1 MEQITKVF
9 FDPLATTKSQIS
21 AFLKDLPIGSAHPFS
36 PERILLCRTTKGIRE
51 IDVST
56 YSEDYFFN
64 AVDLGELG
72 ETLLRRMAGFPAYLA
87 VFNDYTIQQA
97 PTSTFKIPIVSGRIA
112 IFVVSELT
120 PTYYDF
126 CIADA
131 GRNVCCWLSRDTF
144 AGVRHSG
151 DCVVKRDFLAYITI
165 DAEKLTDKELAI
177 FISGYMGTRLTRF
190 LGSNPAVLI
199 ANNVDKL
206 LYIVPVPLDAAT
218 IGKATMCCPLVVKR
232 DGNSLICSILPTPTT
247 DPDVYCSGPKIKSS
261 SLPEALRRADFIMT
275 TPVAK
280 SDLQDLDV
288 APAANT
294 NIGNAISA
302 SKNTPT
308 MPSKPNAVISSKST
322 ILPSIIDQ
330 HTTQIIRFGTGLE
343 FTDAGSELDA
353 GDTSTVILPC
363 IFGAQLD
370 GPVLLATG
378 RVPANVPFSDERSLR
393 SYYQQL
399 RSVVVVVDDR
409 MTDNARNLASSYRI
423 NALFVVQVAPKEAP
437 KTSSEILALLN
448 SVNINAVTALAG
460 PQSLILVSISEK
472 YYFYRGIAN
481 RLHLNTA
488 TLAFGSDITDMLEVA
503 GMESIIDPRV
513 KRIVNLDES
522 NAIIFPS
529 TGQFVKP
536 QDLRK
541 LFEDF
546 PVDQIATM
554 EEDIVAAVP
563 QLQALMNQTDL
574 QQLSNALINI
584 LYIKTNNVIAPVRKE
599 YIHFI
604 TKEFKAG
611 DPDSLKMKNDMLGKL
626 RKETKS
632 LQKAVESAT
641 SSLANMMSSQTTSK
655 RTHDLNRLQRQ
666 TTIQNNVEATKNMT
680 FEKLAEMLENH
691 AGEMGMMVMN
701 IETTPYRQL
710 LETLKDST
718 MALDASSCCDL
729 DSRILHLEGFDA
741 GILIEQSQS
750 THDGPLRN
758 QQGPAHP
765 ILALPYLSQNRG
777 PSGSMLAWVCWDEFV
792 NLDSPFNVRW
802 MEKCND
808 AHIAALRIMMR
819 DTLSHAVVCREHN
832 FQAGSSEIGH
842 LMSAL
847 LMAAM
852 SKLAAM
858 RTTAPGVMSKA
869 EDTVT
874 KLMRGLF
881 ANLLTIAG
889 SGVRPLS
896 MVWQLF
902 GKFPHFDIPS
912 SVADWSFYETVVALY
927 PYTGWPLQQFHSNL
941 EKLIDKA
948 VVRVVTKN
956 EKTDEVKANLAHDLA
971 KYCKLRNIQLE
982 HSRTILTI
990 FMKLLTNED
999 MDRKAI
1005 AQRLLKNV
1013 PHSLEKET
1021 VSYTRM
1027 IKYLEHLANGG
1038 DRRTQDDLV
1047 AASVFTK
1054 RSATFRKIKEQIA
1067 SACESQDEAKIK
1079 TTCQK
1084 LLDKHAKIA
1093 QLWCVVPETLKVQ
1106 NMKAYQG
1113 LLTAKY
1119 DDIDTTRKAYNKKI
1133 FSQAIGDAEQRR
1145 IPWQVGKKG
1154 EFGNDIEPLDETF
1167 IHEILTGKSLDVVA
1181 TFDNMKDAT
1190 VKVVVKQEEQRL
1202 AHFSSVLSPKFIGQ
1216 VEKAVSPEDV
1226 CGIIGVP
1233 TSAMRVFAKA
1243 LNPDLV
1249 WEELA
1254 QNFKGVILSLVKA
1267 RSNRLESHPTRRLL
1281 GMGSP
1286 TSAILVVEQ
1295 LQIAE

>member
-1 MEQITKVF
+1 
-9 FDPLATTKSQIS
+9 
-21 AFLKDLPIGSAHPFS
+21 
-36 PERILLCRTTKGIRE
+36 
-51 IDVST
+51 
-56 YSEDYFFN
+56 
-64 AVDLGELG
+64 
-72 ETLLRRMAGFPAYLA
+72 
-87 VFNDYTIQQA
+87 
-97 PTSTFKIPIVSGRIA
+97 
-112 IFVVSELT
+112 
-120 PTYYDF
+120 
-126 CIADA
+126 
-131 GRNVCCWLSRDTF
+131 
-144 AGVRHSG
+144 
-151 DCVVKRDFLAYITI
+151 
-165 DAEKLTDKELAI
+165 
-177 FISGYMGTRLTRF
+177 
-190 LGSNPAVLI
+190 
-199 ANNVDKL
+199 
-206 LYIVPVPLDAAT
+206 
-218 IGKATMCCPLVVKR
+218 
-232 DGNSLICSILPTPTT
+232 
-247 DPDVYCSGPKIKSS
+247 
-261 SLPEALRRADFIMT
+261 
-275 TPVAK
+275 
-280 SDLQDLDV
+280 
-288 APAANT
+288 
-294 NIGNAISA
+294 
-302 SKNTPT
+302 

-330 HTTQIIRFGTGLE
+330 DTTQIIQFGTGIE
-343 FTDAGSELDA
+343 FKDAGPELDA
-353 GDTSTVILPC
+353 GDTSAVILPC

-378 RVPANVPFSDERSLR
+378 RVPTNVPFSDEHSLR

-409 MTDNARNLASSYRI
+409 MTDNARNLASAYRI
-423 NALFVVQVAPKEAP
+423 NALFIVQVTPKEAP
-437 KTSSEILALLN
+437 KTSEEVLDVLN
-448 SVNINAVTALAG
+448 SVNINAATALAG

-488 TLAFGSDITDMLEVA
+488 TLPFGSDITDMLEAA
-503 GMESIIDPRV
+503 GIESIIDPQV

-522 NAIIFPS
+522 NSIIFPS
-529 TGQFVKP
+529 TGQVFKP
-536 QDLRK
+536 QDLKK
-541 LFEDF
+541 LFEDL
-546 PVDQIATM
+546 PVDQVATM
-554 EEDIVAAVP
+554 KEDIAAAVP

-574 QQLSNALINI
+574 QQLSNALITT
-584 LYIKTNNVIAPVRKE
+584 LYAKTSNVTAPLRKAYINFLTKE
-599 YIHFI
+599 Y
-604 TKEFKAG
+604 KAG
-611 DPDSLKMKNDMLGKL
+611 DPDLLKKKNDMLGKL

-632 LQKAVESAT
+632 LQQAVESAT

-655 RTHDLNRLQRQ
+655 RTHDLKRLQRQ

-680 FEKLAEMLENH
+680 FDKLAEMLENY
-691 AGEMGMMVMN
+691 AGEMGMMIMN
-701 IETTPYRQL
+701 IETTPYREL
-710 LETLKDST
+710 LGTLKDSSKT
-718 MALDASSCCDL
+718 LDARYVLVCMPLGTFHVLVVLRHVSDVKSSSCCDL

-741 GILIEQSQS
+741 GIIIEQSQS

-819 DTLSHAVVCREHN
+819 DTLSNAVVSREHN
-832 FQAGSSEIGH
+832 FQAGSQEIGQ

-858 RTTAPGVMSKA
+858 RTTAPGIISKA

-902 GKFPHFDIPS
+902 GKFPQFDVPS
-912 SVADWSFYETVVALY
+912 SVADWSFYETVVVLY
-927 PYTGWPLQQFHSNL
+927 PYTGWPLEQFHSNL
-941 EKLIDKA
+941 EKLLDKV

-956 EKTDEVKANLAHDLA
+956 EKTDEIKATLAHDLA

-990 FMKLLTNED
+990 FMELLTNKD
-999 MDRKAI
+999 IDRKAV
-1005 AQRLLKNV
+1005 AQRLLENV
-1013 PHSLEKET
+1013 PHKLEKET
-1021 VSYTRM
+1021 ESYTRM

-1038 DRRTQDDLV
+1038 DRRAQDDLV

-1054 RSATFRKIKEQIA
+1054 RSATFRKIKKQIA
-1067 SACESQDEAKIK
+1067 SACELQDQAKIK
-1079 TTCQK
+1079 TACQE
-1084 LLDKHAKIA
+1084 LLDKHTEIA
-1093 QLWCVVPETLKVQ
+1093 QLWCVVPERLKVQ

-1113 LLTAKY
+1113 LLTTKY
-1119 DDIDTTRKAYNKKI
+1119 GNDIDTTMKAYNKKI
-1133 FSQAIGDAEQRR
+1133 FSQAIGDAEQQR

-1154 EFGNDIEPLDETF
+1154 EFGDDIEPLDEKF
-1167 IHEILTGKSLDVVA
+1167 VHKILTGKSLDVV
-1181 TFDNMKDAT
+1181 TTSDNMEDIT
-1190 VKVVVKQEEQRL
+1190 VTVVVKKAEQRL
-1202 AHFSSVLSPKFIGQ
+1202 ADFSSVLSPKFINQ

-1226 CGIIGVP
+1226 CKIIGVP
-1233 TSAMRVFAKA
+1233 ASAMRVFAKA
-1243 LNPDLV
+1243 LSPDLV
-1249 WEELA
+1249 WEELGR
-1254 QNFKGVILSLVKA
+1254 NFKGVILSLVRE
-1267 RSNRLESHPTRRLL
+1267 RSNRLESRPAARLL
-1281 GMGSP
+1281 GMSSQ

>member
-1 MEQITKVF
+1 MERITKVF
-9 FDPLATTKSQIS
+9 FDPLATTKSQIR
-21 AFLKDLPIGSAHPFS
+21 AILEDRPVGSAHPFS
-36 PERILLCRTTKGIRE
+36 PERLLLCRTAEGIDE
-51 IDVST
+51 IDISA
-56 YSEDYFFN
+56 YPEDYFFN

-72 ETLLRRMAGFPAYLA
+72 ETLLRRMAGFPSHLA

-97 PTSTFKIPIVSGRIA
+97 PASTFKVPIVSGEIA
-112 IFVVSELT
+112 VFAVSELT

-131 GRNVCCWLSRDTF
+131 DCNVCCWRAQYTF

-151 DCVVKRDFLAYITI
+151 DLIVKRDILHYIRI
-165 DAEKLTDKELAI
+165 DPEKLIKKELAI
-177 FISGYMGTRLTRF
+177 FISGYNTTRLTRF

-199 ANNVDKL
+199 ANNIDKI

-218 IGKATMCCPLVVKR
+218 IGDATICCPLVVKQ

-247 DPDVYCSGPKIKSS
+247 DRDISCRANKMESS
-261 SLPEALRRADFIMT
+261 SLPEAVNRADFTMAT
-275 TPVAK
+275 SVAK
-280 SDLQDLDV
+280 PALQDV
-288 APAANT
+288 APAAGT
-294 NIGNAISA
+294 DIDNAISN

-308 MPSKPNAVISSKST
+308 MTSKPNAVIGSKST

-330 HTTQIIRFGTGLE
+330 DTTQIIRFGTGIE
-343 FTDAGSELDA
+343 FKEGPESDAR
-353 GDTSTVILPC
+353 DTSTVILPC
-363 IFGAQLD
+363 IFGSQLD

-378 RVPANVPFSDERSLR
+378 RVPTNVPFSDEHSLR
-393 SYYQQL
+393 CYYQQV

-409 MTDNARNLASSYRI
+409 MTDNARNLASAYRI
-423 NALFVVQVAPKEAP
+423 NALFIVQVTPKEAP
-437 KTSSEILALLN
+437 KTSEEVLALLN

-488 TLAFGSDITDMLEVA
+488 TLPFGSDITDMLEAA
-503 GMESIIDPRV
+503 GVESIIDPQS

-522 NAIIFPS
+522 NTIIFPS
-529 TGQFVKP
+529 TGQVVKP
-536 QDLRK
+536 QDLKK
-541 LFEDF
+541 LFQDL
-546 PVDQIATM
+546 PVDQVATM
-554 EEDIVAAVP
+554 KEDIAAAVP

-574 QQLSNALINI
+574 QQLSNALITT
-584 LYIKTNNVIAPVRKE
+584 LYAKTSNVLAPLRTAYINFLTKE
-599 YIHFI
+599 Y
-604 TKEFKAG
+604 KAG
-611 DPDSLKMKNDMLGKL
+611 DPDLLKRKNDMLGKL

-641 SSLANMMSSQTTSK
+641 SNLANMMSSQTTSK

-666 TTIQNNVEATKNMT
+666 TTIQNNVEAAKNMT
-680 FEKLAEMLENH
+680 FHKLAEMLENH

-701 IETTPYRQL
+701 IDETPYRQL
-710 LETLKDST
+710 LGTLKDSSKT
-718 MALDASSCCDL
+718 LNASSCCDL

-750 THDGPLRN
+750 THDGPLRS

-765 ILALPYLSQNRG
+765 ILALPYLSQNRV

-792 NLDSPFNVRW
+792 NLDSPFKVRW

-819 DTLSHAVVCREHN
+819 DTLSHAVVSREHN
-832 FQAGSSEIGH
+832 FQAGSQEIGQ

-858 RTTAPGVMSKA
+858 RTTAPGVISKA

-902 GKFPHFDIPS
+902 GKFPQFDVPS

-941 EKLIDKA
+941 EKLLDKV

-956 EKTDEVKANLAHDLA
+956 EKTDKIKANLAHDLA

-990 FMKLLTNED
+990 FMKLLTD
-999 MDRKAI
+999 KDIDRKAV

-1013 PHSLEKET
+1013 PHKLEKET
-1021 VSYTRM
+1021 ESYTRM

-1038 DRRTQDDLV
+1038 DRRAQDDLV

-1054 RSATFRKIKEQIA
+1054 RSATFRKFKKQIA
-1067 SACESQDEAKIK
+1067 SACQIQDEAKIK
-1079 TTCQK
+1079 TACQE
-1084 LLDKHAKIA
+1084 LLDKRAEIA
-1093 QLWCVVPETLKVQ
+1093 QLWGVLPETLKVQ

-1113 LLTAKY
+1113 LLTTKY
-1119 DDIDTTRKAYNKKI
+1119 GDDIDTTMKAYNKKI
-1133 FSQAIGDAEQRR
+1133 LSHAIGDAEQQR

-1154 EFGNDIEPLDETF
+1154 EFGDDIEPLDEKF
-1167 IHEILTGKSLDVVA
+1167 VHEILTGKSLDVV
-1181 TFDNMKDAT
+1181 TTSDKMEDTT
-1190 VKVVVKQEEQRL
+1190 VTVVAKKEEQRL
-1202 AHFSSVLSPKFIGQ
+1202 ADFSSVLSPKFIKQ
-1216 VEKAVSPEDV
+1216 VEKAVSPKDV
-1226 CGIIGVP
+1226 CEIIGVP
-1233 TSAMRVFAKA
+1233 ASAMRVFAKA
-1243 LNPDLV
+1243 LSPDLV
-1249 WEELA
+1249 WEELGR
-1254 QNFKGVILSLVKA
+1254 NFKGVILSLVKE
-1267 RSNRLESHPTRRLL
+1267 RSNRLESRPARRLL
-1281 GMGSP
+1281 GTSGQ
-1286 TSAILVVEQ
+1286 TSAILEVEQ